1 MMFAMKNEAG
11 GKKKGNLERI
21 KMMKADL
28 GKWKGGSATAEDAK
42 KKIKNLEERGLSE
55 KKL

>member
-1 MMFAMKNEAG
+1 MFAMKNEAG